1 MQALRQY
8 YLLLLISSKASNF
21 VLMQKDCVCN
31 RPALVPV
38 APLAGSSPQGG
49 AAAIMLLMAA
59 QKACPLIRAR
69 VGGRSR
75 FRAGQSTRY
84 RLGVET
90 QTTQVDPC
98 RLAC

>member
-1 MQALRQY
+1 MQALQQY
-8 YLLLLISSKASNF
+8 STITADQFQGQCFMN
-21 VLMQKDCVCN
+21 MQKDCVCH
-31 RPALVPV
+31 RPAPVPV

-59 QKACPLIRAR
+59 QKACLLIRAR

-75 FRAGQSTRY
+75 FWAGHNTRY

-90 QTTQVDPC
+90 QITQVASC